1 MCKYLSWEQTVSSIA
16 RDRLCVG
23 VHIKTER
30 GLYSMQHTAPLSL
43 SHYISLVS
51 GPLQRSGQPL
61 LLNLLTGWRARRGVQ
76 GGWVGGRAGSW
87 QTGGS
92 EMGIMG
98 WPEALQQVQQPSQLI
113 LTSNPAPE
121 MIILCEDVQL
131 IVLISV
137 YGACTWGPGIVYLI
151 NITN

>member
-23 VHIKTER
+23 VQIKTER
-30 GLYSMQHTAPLSL
+30 GLYSMQHPAPLSL

-76 GGWVGGRAGSW
+76 GGWVGGGAGSW
-87 QTGGS
+87 QTGES

-98 WPEALQQVQQPSQLI
+98 WPEALQQVQQP
-113 LTSNPAPE
+113 TNPAPE

-131 IVLISV
+131 KVLISV
-137 YGACTWGPGIVYLI
+137 GGACTWGPGIVYLI